1 MPAAGKKSVLIAT
14 AVAIV
19 VASACGSNNP
29 DLLGPKASDD
39 AGGSGSSSGSG
50 SSGSSSGGGGDDAS
64 VGTFSATD
72 AGFSLDALA
81 GCASTTQQ
89 AKELP
94 LDLYLMLDTSSSMN
108 DLVGPMRSKW
118 SAVQSALTTFAND
131 PASAGIGVGL
141 QYFPLTEAGVPTS
154 CTASSQCGSAAPC
167 FLKAC
172 LDPNSGAVYP
182 CDSNRDCPPGL
193 ACLTIGQ
200 CANDHNS
207 VCVPAQMTA
216 CGNDANGF
224 DLGACQSFTT
234 STCILGDSC
243 TPQDYATPAVPI
255 ALLPGAA
262 TAITASLAAHQ
273 PTGNTPT
280 AAALEGAINQAQMY
294 AAANPGH
301 SVVAV
306 LATDG
311 LPDECTPS
319 DIPTIA
325 RLAAQGLSGSPSI
338 KTFAIGV
345 FTPNDKAMGTSDL
358 DQIAS
363 AGGTKTAFVID
374 TSTQNV
380 EQQFTAALTA
390 IRGASL
396 PCNYE
401 VPLPESGTP
410 DFMDVNVVYTTGAG
424 VTSGLP
430 YVASASRCG
439 NGGGWYYDVAPE
451 DGGTPNAI
459 LVCPTTCSA
468 LQTDTSGRVD
478 VVTGCVRIAR

>member
-1 MPAAGKKSVLIAT
+1 MAAAGKKSVLIAI
-14 AVAIV
+14 AVATA

-29 DLLGPKASDD
+29 DLIGPKGSDGG
-39 AGGSGSSSGSG
+39 GGSGSSGGSG
-50 SSGSSSGGGGDDAS
+50 TSSSNGAGDDAS
-64 VGTFSATD
+64 VGTFTQTD
-72 AGFSLDALA
+72 AGFSLDALS

-89 AKELP
+89 AAELP
-94 LDLYLMLDTSSSMN
+94 LDLYVMLDTSSSMS

-118 SAVQSALTTFAND
+118 TAVQSALTTFVND

-154 CTASSQCGSAAPC
+154 CTASSQCGQAAPC

-182 CDSNRDCPPGL
+182 CDTNRDCPLGL
-193 ACLTIGQ
+193 ACQTIGQ

-207 VCVPAQMTA
+207 ICLPNVNNGL
-216 CGNDANGF
+216 CGPDSNGF

-243 TPQDYATPAVPI
+243 TPSDYATPAVPI

-262 TAITASLAAHQ
+262 TAVTASLAAHQ

-311 LPDECTPS
+311 IPDECSPS
-319 DIPTIA
+319 DIPTIS
-325 RLAAQGLSGSPSI
+325 RLAAQGLNGSPSI
-338 KTFAIGV
+338 KTFTIGV
-345 FTPNDKAMGTSDL
+345 FTPNDIASGTSDL
-358 DQIAS
+358 NMIAS

-374 TSTQNV
+374 TTKQDV

-401 VPLPESGTP
+401 VPLPESGMP
-410 DFMDVNVVYTTGAG
+410 DFMDVNVVYTTSAG

-430 YVASASRCG
+430 YVASSSRCG
-439 NGGGWYYDVAPE
+439 TSGGWYYDVAPE
-451 DGGTPNAI
+451 DGGTPHAI
-459 LVCPTTCSA
+459 LVCPTTCSS
-468 LQTDTSGRVD
+468 LQNDTRGRVD
-478 VVTGCVRIAR
+478 VVTGCQSITR